1 MEKLGLIK
9 EEMNNMKRL
18 DDFAF
23 EFTKKGDRLPVENRI
38 MELRYRH
45 YQKRMMERINKL
57 LGERKKLIEQDE
69 IKRGVR
75 VKLHRPNSEYSL
87 QFASPSSF
95 GSSSH
100 PSHIRPVVSQANLLV
115 SDLVK

>member
-87 QFASPSSF
+87 
-95 GSSSH
+95 
-100 PSHIRPVVSQANLLV
+100 
-115 SDLVK
+115 